1 MRRIALCV
9 LLTSGIASASLP
21 ASAITFG
28 HVDGTRHPSVGS
40 LLGKTKRGSFF
51 QECSGSLVAPTVFL
65 TAAHCVQGENRNRFW
80 VTFDP
85 VLGPGITAIHGVAYH
100 DHRAYTSGESKP
112 HDIAVIVLDGSVD
125 LTPVQLPSLGLL
137 DRLKTSH
144 RLHGA
149 LATAVGYGAVRKTMQ
164 GGFQSLLGNRRRRYV
179 EQHIR
184 NVEKQW
190 LVLSMN
196 PRTGSGGTCYGD
208 SGGPHF
214 LGGLGSDLEVAL
226 TVTGDAPC
234 KATDKT
240 FRLDTHAAQSFLA
253 RFIDI

>member
-1 MRRIALCV
+1 MRRFVLCV
-9 LLTSGIASASLP
+9 VLSGGIVSASVP

-28 HVDGTRHPSVGS
+28 RVDGTRHPSVGS
-40 LLGKTKRGSFF
+40 LLGKTKRGRFF
-51 QECSGSLVAPTVFL
+51 QACSGSLVAPTVFL
-65 TAAHCVQGENRNRFW
+65 TAAHCVQGEDPERFW

-85 VLGPGITAIHGVAYH
+85 VLGPGMTIIHGVGHY
-100 DHRAYTSGESKP
+100 DHRAYTSGESRP
-112 HDIAVIVLDGSVD
+112 HDIAVIVLDRAVH
-125 LTPVQLPSLGLL
+125 LPPVQLPPLGLL
-137 DRLKTSH
+137 DRLKASH

-149 LATAVGYGAVRKTMQ
+149 LVTAVGYGAVRTTMQ
-164 GGFQSLLGNRRRRYV
+164 GGFQSLLHNRARRYA

-240 FRLDTHAAQSFLA
+240 FRLDTRAAQSFLS
-253 RFIDI
+253 RFIDN